1 MSCQAFEEF
10 ATLWLDQFDQE
21 TLPADTVQVLCAL
34 TSSSKHVPAR
44 VPKRHLAARWRKK
57 AEELLHH
64 HSLLSKSEI
73 STWHFAADDLLDTTQ
88 RMSKLAAKDAVYLGR
103 CTFGMAITLAHTH
116 VAILLYIASLFCPLH
131 SGCIFVKKDGPAS
144 LR

>member
-1 MSCQAFEEF
+1 MEPFFRWISCQAFEEF

-88 RMSKLAAKDAVYLGR
+88 RMSKLAAKDAVYLAPWHGR
-103 CTFGMAITLAHTH
+103 GMGGHGSLDITSVDVSLA
-116 VAILLYIASLFCPLH
+116 
-131 SGCIFVKKDGPAS
+131 
-144 LR
+144 